1 VLKKPISK
9 RELVK
14 TVATAVAT
22 AYHDNELT
30 FRLLSS

>member
-1 VLKKPISK
+1 
-9 RELVK
+9 VK